1 MNLLPTLVV
10 MTVNGTHGYLYLRL
24 STRNP
29 LRFLAVY
36 LGLPVL
42 MIGWMRLGDMF
53 PAFKS
58 IFMLISLAS
67 YVWVNK
73 LFVTKDNFSRVFF
86 CFVFVIAVALV
97 IRAPFFLVTAY
108 GLGWPSGEA
117 ERFTFFIY
125 PVVLL
130 LLSPVLIRYV
140 REPFRRMLDIVETQK
155 WYLVCLPPLLLT
167 SISDIM
173 NFPSEAMTDEFKLRG
188 ISVILPVCVVAYFVS
203 LYFFLINHRD
213 KEFLRQQLDAA
224 GRLERAYEFYGREL
238 EEKESRLRTLR
249 HDFRH
254 HALHLAALVREGD
267 LAGLTRELEAVAK
280 TGTGIAVASLSEN
293 RTVNA
298 VVSYH
303 FGVAEEKGVH
313 CVARAFVPADLA
325 VPEAELSLLLG
336 NALENCVKGAVPLGD
351 LGYITFSAR
360 PVRGYMA
367 FTFENNYS
375 PGGYATGEQAGLASI
390 RRICERRHG
399 RVEVTDNEG
408 KFTLKAFVAMV

>member
-1 MNLLPTLVV
+1 MNLLPTFIL

-42 MIGWMRLGDMF
+42 MIGWMHLGDM
-53 PAFKS
+53 AFKG

-97 IRAPFFLVTAY
+97 IRAPFFLVAAY

-213 KEFLRQQLDAA
+213 KELLRQQLDAA
-224 GRLERAYEFYGREL
+224 GRLEHAYEFYGREL
-238 EEKESRLRTLR
+238 EEKENRLRTLR

-267 LAGLTRELEAVAK
+267 LAGLARELEAVAK
-280 TGTGIAVASLSEN
+280 TGTGFAVAPLCEN

-313 CVARAFVPADLA
+313 CVAKAFVPADLP
-325 VPEAELSLLLG
+325 VPDAELSLLLG
-336 NALENCVKGAVPLGD
+336 NALENCVKGAGSLGD
-351 LGYITFSAR
+351 LGYIVFSAR

-367 FTFENNYS
+367 FTFENNYR
-375 PGGYATGEQAGLASI
+375 PGGYVTGERAGLVSI
-390 RRICERRHG
+390 RQLCERRHG
-399 RVEVTDNEG
+399 RMEVTDSGG
-408 KFTLKAFVAMV
+408 KFILKAFVAMV